1 MQMRPRTS
9 FSVIGPGVFGLALM
23 SGLTQ
28 PLPASA
34 QTADTIRFGAS
45 LPLTGALATY
55 GKRVKDGY
63 DFYARHV
70 NDVGGIDIGGKKYK
84 VSITYYDDESKTDTA
99 LKLYEKL
106 ITEDGIK
113 YLLGPYGSGA
123 SMPVTALAERNR
135 LPIVIAHGASTPIYT
150 RGFKYVFGTLNTV
163 DQYTDQ
169 IVRMASEN
177 NLKRLALINENALFP
192 QLGIDAA
199 AEQAKKYGMEVV
211 YKETF
216 PNPIADLSSQLI
228 RIKEA
233 KPDLIIAGGYNAG
246 MLLLAKQIKEVG
258 VSTRLLGFLLGP
270 TDPNFIPSL
279 KEAAENTLEPVQW
292 TPNAPWKD
300 SIFGY
305 TAMEFAREFEKEA
318 GYWPDYHPPQSVAA
332 LEVYH
337 HAFQKAGSLDPQ
349 KVRDAI
355 ESTDIMTLYGPVRFN
370 NLGENIGKSMSV
382 VQVQDGK
389 TVVVYPLKEAEAKLR
404 LNH

>member
-1 MQMRPRTS
+1 MYRGLS
-9 FSVIGPGVFGLALM
+9 FGLI
-23 SGLTQ
+23 GLGLAILSAQ
-28 PLPASA
+28 PLPALA
-34 QTADTIRFGAS
+34 QSADTIRFGAS
-45 LPLTGALATY
+45 LPLTGALAIY

-63 DFYARHV
+63 DFYVRHV
-70 NDVGGIDIGGKKYK
+70 NDRGGIDIAGKKYK
-84 VSITYYDDESKTDTA
+84 VAITYYDDESKTDTA

-123 SMPVTALAERNR
+123 SMPTTALAERNR
-135 LPIVIAHGASTPIYT
+135 LPIVIAHGASTPIYS
-150 RGFKYVFGTLNTV
+150 RGFKYVFGTLNV
-163 DQYTDQ
+163 IDQYTDQ

-177 NLKRLALINENALFP
+177 KLKRVALINENALFA

-199 AEQAKKYGMEVV
+199 AAQAKKYGMEVV
-211 YKETF
+211 YKESF
-216 PNPIADLSSQLI
+216 PNPTSDFSSQLI
-228 RIKEA
+228 KIKEA
-233 KPDLIIAGGYNAG
+233 NPDLIIAGGYNAG
-246 MLLLAKQIKEVG
+246 MILLAKQIKENG
-258 VSTRLLGFLLGP
+258 VKTKLLGFLLGP

-279 KEAAENTLEPVQW
+279 KDAAENTLEPVQW

-300 SIFGY
+300 AIFGY
-305 TAMEFAREFEKEA
+305 TAMEFAKQFEKEA

-337 HAFQKAGSLDPQ
+337 HAFQKAGSLDPD

-355 ESTDIMTLYGPVRFN
+355 EKTDIMTLYGPVKFN

-389 TVVVYPLKEAEAKLR
+389 VVVVYPQNEAEAKLR
-404 LNH
+404 LNN

>member
-1 MQMRPRTS
+1 MHRRNVTFLMGVAFALS
-9 FSVIGPGVFGLALM
+9 FINPFPV
-23 SGLTQ
+23 Q
-28 PLPASA
+28 A
-34 QTADTIRFGAS
+34 QSADTIRFGAS

-70 NDVGGIDIGGKKYK
+70 NDLGGIDIAGKKYK
-84 VSITYYDDESKTDTA
+84 VAITYYDDESKTDTA

-150 RGFKYVFGTLNTV
+150 RGFKYVFGTLNV
-163 DQYTDQ
+163 IDQYTDQ

-177 NLKRLALINENALFP
+177 KLKRVALINENAIFA

-199 AEQAKKYGMEVV
+199 AAQAKKYGMEVV

-216 PNPIADLSSQLI
+216 PNPISDFSSQLI
-228 RIKEA
+228 KIKESN
-233 KPDLIIAGGYNAG
+233 PDLIIAGGYNAG
-246 MLLLAKQIKEVG
+246 MVLMAKQIKEVG
-258 VSTRLLGFLLGP
+258 VKTKLLAFLLGP

-279 KEAAENTLEPVQW
+279 KDAAENTLEPVQW

-300 SIFGY
+300 AIFGY
-305 TAMEFAREFEKEA
+305 TAKEFAQVFEKEA
-318 GYWPDYHPPQSVAA
+318 GYSPDYHPPQSVAA

-337 HAFQKAGSLDPQ
+337 HAFQKTGSLDPE
-349 KVRDAI
+349 KVKDAI
-355 ESTDIMTLYGPVRFN
+355 AKTDIMTLYGPVKFN
-370 NLGENIGKSMSV
+370 NLGENVGKSMSV

-389 TVVVYPLKEAEAKLR
+389 VVVVYPLNEAEANLR
-404 LNH
+404 LNN

>member
-1 MQMRPRTS
+1 MQRRIK
-9 FSVIGPGVFGLALM
+9 FCVEGLCAAGLGLALVL
-23 SGLTQ
+23 SQ
-28 PLPASA
+28 PLSASA
-34 QTADTIRFGAS
+34 QGTDTIRFGAS

-63 DFYARHV
+63 DFYAKHV
-70 NDVGGIDIGGKKYK
+70 NDLGGIDVGGKKYK
-84 VSITYYDDESKTDTA
+84 VSVTYYDDESKTDTA

-123 SMPVTALAERNR
+123 SMPVTALAERNH

-150 RGFKYVFGTLNTV
+150 RGFKYVFGTLNV
-163 DQYTDQ
+163 IDQYTDQ
-169 IVRMASEN
+169 IVKMASEN
-177 NLKRLALINENALFP
+177 NLKRVALINENALFA

-211 YKETF
+211 YKENF
-216 PNPIADLSSQLI
+216 PNPIADFSSQLI
-228 RIKEA
+228 KIKES

-246 MLLLAKQIKEVG
+246 MVLLAKQIKEVG
-258 VSTRLLGFLLGP
+258 VKTKLLAFLLGP

-300 SIFGY
+300 TIFGY
-305 TAMEFAREFEKEA
+305 SAMDFAKQFQKEA

-337 HAFQKAGSLDPQ
+337 HAFQKAGSLDPE

-355 ESTDIMTLYGPVRFN
+355 EKTDIMTLYGPVKFN
-370 NLGENIGKSMSV
+370 NLGENVGKSMSV

-389 TVVVYPLKEAEAKLR
+389 TVVVYPPKEVEAKLR
-404 LNH
+404 LNN

>member
-1 MQMRPRTS
+1 MQSRK
-9 FSVIGPGVFGLALM
+9 FWSVGLSLAL
-23 SGLTQ
+23 LAFAQ
-28 PLPASA
+28 PAPASA
-34 QTADTIRFGAS
+34 QGTDAIRFGAS
-45 LPLTGALATY
+45 LPLTGALSTY

-63 DFYARHV
+63 DFYVKHV
-70 NDVGGIDIGGKKYK
+70 NDLGGIDIGGKKYK

-123 SMPVTALAERNR
+123 SLPVTALAERNR

-150 RGFKYVFGTLNTV
+150 RGFKYVFGTLNV
-163 DQYTDQ
+163 IDQYTDQ

-177 NLKRLALINENALFP
+177 KLKRLALINENAIFS

-211 YKETF
+211 YKESF
-216 PNPIADLSSQLI
+216 PNPTSDFSSQLI
-228 RIKEA
+228 KIKEA
-233 KPDLIIAGGYNAG
+233 NPDLIIAGGYNAG
-246 MLLLAKQIKEVG
+246 MILLAKQIKEVG
-258 VSTRLLGFLLGP
+258 VKTKLVGFLLGP

-279 KEAAENTLEPVQW
+279 KAAAENALEPVQW

-305 TAMEFAREFEKEA
+305 SAMEFAKQFEKEA

-337 HAFQKAGSLDPQ
+337 HAFQKAGSIDPG

-355 ESTDIMTLYGPVRFN
+355 EKTDIMTLYGPVKFN
-370 NLGENIGKSMSV
+370 KLGENIGKSMSV

-389 TVVVYPLKEAEAKLR
+389 TVVVYPLNEAEAKLR
-404 LNH
+404 LNN

>member
-1 MQMRPRTS
+1 MS
-9 FSVIGPGVFGLALM
+9 FGLIGLSLALL
-23 SGLTQ
+23 SPQ
-28 PLPASA
+28 SLPALA
-34 QTADTIRFGAS
+34 QSSDTIRFGAS
-45 LPLTGALATY
+45 LPLTGALAIY

-63 DFYARHV
+63 DFYVRHV
-70 NDVGGIDIGGKKYK
+70 NDLGGIDIGGKKYK
-84 VSITYYDDESKTDTA
+84 VSVTYYDDESKTDTA

-123 SMPVTALAERNR
+123 SMPTTALAERNR
-135 LPIVIAHGASTPIYT
+135 LPIVIAHGASTPIYS
-150 RGFKYVFGTLNTV
+150 RGFKYVFGTLNV
-163 DQYTDQ
+163 IDQYTDQ

-177 NLKRLALINENALFP
+177 KLKRVALINENALFA

-199 AEQAKKYGMEVV
+199 AAQAKKYGMEVV
-211 YKETF
+211 YKENF
-216 PNPIADLSSQLI
+216 PNPTSDFSSQLI
-228 RIKEA
+228 KIKEA
-233 KPDLIIAGGYNAG
+233 NPDLIIAGGYNAG
-246 MLLLAKQIKEVG
+246 MVLLAKQIKESSVK
-258 VSTRLLGFLLGP
+258 TKLLGFLLGP

-279 KEAAENTLEPVQW
+279 KDAAENTLEPVQW

-305 TAMEFAREFEKEA
+305 TAMEFAKQFEKEA

-337 HAFQKAGSLDPQ
+337 HAFQKAGSLDPD

-355 ESTDIMTLYGPVRFN
+355 EKTDIMTLYGPVRFN

-389 TVVVYPLKEAEAKLR
+389 IVVVYPLNEAEAKLR
-404 LNH
+404 LNN

>member
-1 MQMRPRTS
+1 MQSRISLCLISM
-9 FSVIGPGVFGLALM
+9 GLAFV
-23 SGLTQ
+23 LTQ
-28 PLPASA
+28 PLPTLA

-45 LPLTGALATY
+45 LPLTGALSIY

-63 DFYARHV
+63 DFYVKHV
-70 NDVGGIDIGGKKYK
+70 NDLGGIDISGKKYK
-84 VSITYYDDESKTDTA
+84 VSVTYYDDESKTDTA

-123 SMPVTALAERNR
+123 SLPVTALAERNR

-150 RGFKYVFGTLNTV
+150 RGFKYVFGTLNV
-163 DQYTDQ
+163 IDQYTDQ
-169 IVRMASEN
+169 IVKMASEN
-177 NLKRLALINENALFP
+177 KLKRLALINENAIFA

-199 AEQAKKYGMEVV
+199 AAQAKKYGMEVV
-211 YKETF
+211 YKENF
-216 PNPIADLSSQLI
+216 PNPTSDFSSQLI
-228 RIKEA
+228 KIKEA
-233 KPDLIIAGGYNAG
+233 NPDLIIAGGYNAG
-246 MLLLAKQIKEVG
+246 MVLLAKQIKEGG
-258 VSTRLLGFLLGP
+258 VKTKLVGFLLGP

-279 KEAAENTLEPVQW
+279 KDAAENTLEPVQW

-305 TAMEFAREFEKEA
+305 TAMEFAKQFEKEA

-337 HAFQKAGSLDPQ
+337 HAFQKAGSLDPD

-355 ESTDIMTLYGPVRFN
+355 EKTDIMTLYGPVRFN

-389 TVVVYPLKEAEAKLR
+389 TVVVYPLSEAQAKLR
-404 LNH
+404 LNN

>member
-1 MQMRPRTS
+1 M
-9 FSVIGPGVFGLALM
+9 A
-23 SGLTQ
+23 Q

-34 QTADTIRFGAS
+34 QNTDTIGFGAS

-70 NDVGGIDIGGKKYK
+70 NNMGGIDISGKKYK
-84 VSITYYDDESKTDTA
+84 VAITYYDDESKTDTA
-99 LKLYEKL
+99 LRLYEKL

-123 SMPVTALAERNR
+123 SLPVTALAERNR

-150 RGFKYVFGTLNTV
+150 RGFKYVFGTLNVV

-177 NLKRLALINENALFP
+177 NLKRVALINENALFP

-199 AEQAKKYGMEVV
+199 AAQTKKYGMEVV
-211 YKETF
+211 YKESF
-216 PNPIADLSSQLI
+216 PNPISDLSSQLI
-228 RIKEA
+228 KIKESN
-233 KPDLIIAGGYNAG
+233 PDLIIAGGYNAG
-246 MLLLAKQIKEVG
+246 MVLLAKQIKEVD
-258 VSTRLLGFLLGP
+258 VKTKLLAFLLGP

-279 KEAAENTLEPVQW
+279 KQAAENTLEPVQW
-292 TPNAPWKD
+292 TPKAPWRD
-300 SIFGY
+300 AIFGY
-305 TAMEFAREFEKEA
+305 TAAEFAKLFEKEA

-337 HAFQKAGSLDPQ
+337 NAFQKAGSLEPE

-355 ESTDIMTLYGPVRFN
+355 EKTDIMTLYGPVKFN

-382 VQVQDGK
+382 VQVQDGRV
-389 TVVVYPLKEAEAKLR
+389 VVVYPLDEAEAKLR
-404 LNH
+404 LND

>member
-1 MQMRPRTS
+1 MQSRISLCLM
-9 FSVIGPGVFGLALM
+9 GMGLAFVL
-23 SGLTQ
+23 GQ
-28 PLPASA
+28 PLPALS

-45 LPLTGALATY
+45 LPLTGALSIY

-63 DFYARHV
+63 DFYVKHV
-70 NDVGGIDIGGKKYK
+70 NDLGGIDISGKKYK
-84 VSITYYDDESKTDTA
+84 VSVTYYDDESKTDTA

-123 SMPVTALAERNR
+123 SLPVTALAERNR
-135 LPIVIAHGASTPIYT
+135 IPIVIAHGASTPIYT
-150 RGFKYVFGTLNTV
+150 RGFKYVFGTLNV
-163 DQYTDQ
+163 IDQYTDQ
-169 IVRMASEN
+169 IVKMASEN
-177 NLKRLALINENALFP
+177 KLKRLALINENAIFA

-199 AEQAKKYGMEVV
+199 AAQAKKYGMEVV
-211 YKETF
+211 YKENF
-216 PNPIADLSSQLI
+216 PNPTSDFSSQLI
-228 RIKEA
+228 KIKEA
-233 KPDLIIAGGYNAG
+233 NPDLIIAGGYNAG
-246 MLLLAKQIKEVG
+246 MVLLAKQIKEGG
-258 VSTRLLGFLLGP
+258 VKTKLVGFLLGP

-279 KEAAENTLEPVQW
+279 KDAAENTLEPVQW

-305 TAMEFAREFEKEA
+305 TAMEFAKQFEKEA

-337 HAFQKAGSLDPQ
+337 HAFQKAGSLDPD

-355 ESTDIMTLYGPVRFN
+355 EKTDIMTLYGPVRFN

-389 TVVVYPLKEAEAKLR
+389 TVVVYPLSEAQAKLR
-404 LNH
+404 LNN

>member
-1 MQMRPRTS
+1 MFLRKLL
-9 FSVIGPGVFGLALM
+9 PGAALCLAVL
-23 SGLTQ
+23 STQ
-28 PLPASA
+28 FQAAIA
-34 QTADTIRFGAS
+34 QGEETIRFGAS
-45 LPLTGALATY
+45 LPLTGALSIY

-70 NDVGGIDIGGKKYK
+70 NDMGGIDIGGRKYK

-123 SMPVTALAERNR
+123 SLPVTALAERNR

-150 RGFKYVFGTLNTV
+150 RGFKYVFGTLNSV

-169 IVRMASEN
+169 IVKMASEN

-199 AEQAKKYGMEVV
+199 AEQAKRYGMEVV
-211 YKETF
+211 YKESF
-216 PNPIADLSSQLI
+216 PNPIADFSSQLL
-228 RIKEA
+228 RIKESN
-233 KPDLIIAGGYNAG
+233 PDLVIAGGYNAG
-246 MLLLAKQIKEVG
+246 MILLAKQIKEVG
-258 VSTRLLGFLLGP
+258 VKTKLLAFLLGP

-292 TPNAPWKD
+292 TSNAPWKD
-300 SIFGY
+300 AIFGY
-305 TAMEFAREFEKEA
+305 TATEFAKQFEKES

-337 HAFQKAGSLDPQ
+337 AAFQKAGSLDPQ

-355 ESTDIMTLYGPVRFN
+355 EKTDIMTLYGPVHFN
-370 NLGENIGKSMSV
+370 ERGQNIGKTMSV
-382 VQVQDGK
+382 VQVQDAK
-389 TVVVYPLKEAEAKLR
+389 TVVVYPAKDAEAKLR
-404 LNH
+404 INN

>member
-1 MQMRPRTS
+1 MYRGMS
-9 FSVIGPGVFGLALM
+9 FGLIGLSLALI
-23 SGLTQ
+23 SAQ
-28 PLPASA
+28 PLPAVA
-34 QTADTIRFGAS
+34 QSNDTIRFGAS
-45 LPLTGALATY
+45 LPLTGALAIY

-63 DFYARHV
+63 DFYVRHV
-70 NDVGGIDIGGKKYK
+70 NELGGIDIAGKKYK
-84 VSITYYDDESKTDTA
+84 VSVTYYDDESKTDTA

-123 SMPVTALAERNR
+123 SMPTTALAERNR
-135 LPIVIAHGASTPIYT
+135 LPIVIAHGASTPIYS
-150 RGFKYVFGTLNTV
+150 RGFKYVFGTLNV
-163 DQYTDQ
+163 IDQYTDQ

-177 NLKRLALINENALFP
+177 KLKRVALINENALFA

-199 AEQAKKYGMEVV
+199 AAQAKKYGMDVV
-211 YKETF
+211 YKENF
-216 PNPIADLSSQLI
+216 PNPISDFSSQLI
-228 RIKEA
+228 KIKEA
-233 KPDLIIAGGYNAG
+233 NPALIIAGGDDAG

-258 VSTRLLGFLLGP
+258 VSTKLLGFLLGP

-279 KEAAENTLEPVQW
+279 KEAAENALEPVQW

-300 SIFGY
+300 SLFGY

-355 ESTDIMTLYGPVRFN
+355 ETTDIMTLYGPVRFN
-370 NLGENIGKSMSV
+370 NLGE
-382 VQVQDGK
+382 
-389 TVVVYPLKEAEAKLR
+389 
-404 LNH
+404 